1 MSVDTYTKTGNKAS
15 TATTL
20 PKNIFGIEVKDHQ
33 LLQQAVET
41 YRANGRDIYAQVKDR
56 SEVRGGGRKPWRQKG
71 TGRARHGSIRS
82 PIWRGGGITFGPRG
96 NQSYA
101 KSLNKKAKRL
111 AIKQALSLAAQ
122 NNTVKVVADIEF
134 KDGKTKQAAEFF
146 NKLGCERRTVL
157 VVESLTDEVKR
168 AVRNLPYVEVIQAQ
182 YLNVYT
188 ILSAHHLVMTK
199 SAIGVIESWLD
210 NATAKKQGGKQ

>member
-1 MSVDTYTKTGNKAS
+1 MAVDTYTKTGNKAS
-15 TATTL
+15 SSATL
-20 PKNIFGIEVKDHQ
+20 PKSVFGLEVKDHQ

-41 YRANGRDIYAQVKDR
+41 YRANGRSVYAQSKDR

-82 PIWRGGGITFGPRG
+82 PIWRGGGVTFGPRG
-96 NQSYA
+96 NQSYE

-122 NNTVKVVADIEF
+122 NGTVKVVADIDF

-146 NKLGCERRTVL
+146 KKLGCERRTVL
-157 VVESLTDEVKR
+157 VVESLSDEVKR
-168 AVRNLPYVEVIQAQ
+168 AVKNLPHVEVVQAQ

-188 ILSAHHLVMTK
+188 ILSAHHLVLTK
-199 SAIGVIESWLD
+199 AGIDVIENWLD
-210 NATAKKQGGKQ
+210 NASESKRGGKK